1 MRNAYKAQQVRMTR
15 TRWLLIAALSSACQ
29 QPEKP
34 AALSAAPRELA
45 VREAGVEG
53 EASGSSSAA
62 DKPGFYLGRQIA
74 PTMSHEGADWLIR
87 PEREAEESS
96 ARMLKELKLEPGMT
110 ACDFGAGNGFHTLVM
125 ARSVAPKGR
134 AVAIDIQ
141 PEMLELLR
149 GRASA
154 AAVGNVDT
162 ILSTATDPKLP
173 PATCDLILLADVY
186 HELDD
191 PAGVLMHL
199 KRALRPKGV
208 LVLLEFRAEDS
219 SVPIKPEHKM
229 SRAQIMKEL
238 EANGFALAR
247 SFDGLPWQHL
257 MFFGAADQA
266 TPRVR

>member
-1 MRNAYKAQQVRMTR
+1 MRTH
-15 TRWLLIAALSSACQ
+15 WLSIAIMAAACQ

-34 AALSAAPRELA
+34 AVVSAVPSASATVELTA
-45 VREAGVEG
+45 SSNTAAAG
-53 EASGSSSAA
+53 
-62 DKPGFYLGRQIA
+62 DPTGFYLGRQIA

-125 ARSVAPKGR
+125 AKSVAPKGR

-141 PEMLELLR
+141 PEMLDLLR
-149 GRASA
+149 ARAKT
-154 AAVGNVDT
+154 AAVSNVDT

-191 PAGVLMHL
+191 PARVLGHL

-208 LVLLEFRAEDS
+208 VALLEFRSEDPK
-219 SVPIKPEHKM
+219 VPIKPEHKM

-238 EANGFALAR
+238 EANGFVLAR
-247 SFDGLPWQHL
+247 SFDELPWQHL
-257 MFFGAADQA
+257 MFFAA
-266 TPRVR
+266 R

>member
-15 TRWLLIAALSSACQ
+15 TLWLPIAVALAAACQ

-34 AALSAAPRELA
+34 VVVSATPSAPVEGAQTSAAPS
-45 VREAGVEG
+45 
-53 EASGSSSAA
+53 AST
-62 DKPGFYLGRQIA
+62 DPPGFYLGRQIA

-125 ARSVAPKGR
+125 AKSVAPKGR

-149 GRASA
+149 GRAKA

-191 PAGVLMHL
+191 PAGVLGHL
-199 KRALRPKGV
+199 KRALKPKGV
-208 LVLLEFRAEDS
+208 LAMLEFRAEDPK
-219 SVPIKPEHKM
+219 VPIKPEHKM

-238 EANGFALAR
+238 EANGFTLAR
-247 SFDGLPWQHL
+247 SFDELPWQHL
-257 MFFGAADQA
+257 MFFA
-266 TPRVR
+266 VR